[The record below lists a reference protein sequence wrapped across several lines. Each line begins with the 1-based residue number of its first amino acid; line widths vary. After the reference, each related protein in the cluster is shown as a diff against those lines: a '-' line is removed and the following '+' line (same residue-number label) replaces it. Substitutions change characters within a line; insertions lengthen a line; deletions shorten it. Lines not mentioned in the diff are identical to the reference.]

1 MSAAFGVGAI
11 MERSQSLA
19 HVFAGMATGRI
30 GTGGEFDDG
39 FEQRGLVDGGLPL
52 AKRVFRIFQNAGE
65 ILFRHGAK
73 ADAPGP
79 LRHGS
84 CAPEMILFP

>member
-1 MSAAFGVGAI
+1 MSAAFGVGD

-19 HVFAGMATGRI
+19 EVFPNMATGRI
-30 GTGGEFDDG
+30 GAGGESGDG
-39 FEQRGLVDGGLPL
+39 FEQRGLIDGGLPL

-73 ADAPGP
+73 AEAPGP
-79 LRHGS
+79 LCHGS
-84 CAPEMILFP
+84 SAREMILFP